1 LRVYTS
7 FLSEFKIVSDDKE
20 ATYDL
25 MTRIIDLIEPIFI
38 FALVWSFG
46 VALDDLARRQFDT
59 LLKGL
64 AQRHNR
70 ELGYLRLP
78 ET

>member
-1 LRVYTS
+1 
-7 FLSEFKIVSDDKE
+7 
-20 ATYDL
+20 